1 VEQPDDSAGVGTTEE
16 VLDTVSPRWPLEL
29 EVQVIDF
36 LSSYTVR
43 GILED
48 FTPGEVRILLNE
60 PVSEQRAVT
69 VDMKSFMFEG
79 HTLYCQPRQDQFEAH
94 ISIDDIE
101 VNGLR
106 RTPRFP
112 VKIAAQLFCPRT
124 EPVAITIVDISSEGL
139 GIELPLSVEIGQPIA
154 VASGPVLAFAI
165 VRHCRQLSE
174 GVFRAGAEMH
184 HLFEKNIEPLKDNA
198 RSGFLQ
204 KVLGKR
210 SPKAGL
216 TLALR

>member
-1 VEQPDDSAGVGTTEE
+1 VEQPDDSASVVSTEK
-16 VLDTVSPRWPLEL
+16 VPDAVSPRWPLEL

-36 LSSYTVR
+36 LSSYTVH

-60 PVSEQRAVT
+60 PVSEQRMVT
-69 VDMKSFMFEG
+69 VDMNSFMFEG

-112 VKIAAQLFCPRT
+112 VKLAAQLFRART
-124 EPVAITIVDISSEGL
+124 EPVAMTIVDISSEGL
-139 GIELPLSVEIGQPIA
+139 GIELPLSLEIGQPIA

-184 HLFEKNIEPLKDNA
+184 HLFEKKIEPPKDSA
-198 RSGFLQ
+198 RSSFLQ